1 MSKSVKKKSNVD
13 VSDFFT
19 TFLHVFPCSVV
30 FDPHFFVMQKRM
42 GRSTGSQERHRQKI
56 QRQEGGRDGAQQQI
70 LAAGRRA
77 EGVGRQRHQAI
88 RGQ

>member
-1 MSKSVKKKSNVD
+1 MLMSAIFYTIFGTCFPHA
-13 VSDFFT
+13 VS
-19 TFLHVFPCSVV
+19 FLTHIFY
-30 FDPHFFVMQKRM
+30 VMQKRM
-42 GRSTGSQERHRQKI
+42 GRSPGSQERHCQKI
-56 QRQEGGRDGAQQQI
+56 QRQEGDGRDGAQQQI

>member
-1 MSKSVKKKSNVD
+1 MLMSAIFYIIFYMFFPA
-13 VSDFFT
+13 VSFFT
-19 TFLHVFPCSVV
+19 HI
-30 FDPHFFVMQKRM
+30 FFVMQKRM
-42 GRSTGSQERHRQKI
+42 GGSPGSQERHRQKV
-56 QRQEGGRDGAQQQI
+56 QRQEDGRRDGAEQQI